1 MNGGGLLALV
11 AVMGIAVLPLVAVYR
26 SPVHNALDETV
37 GTDGAKRAGGN
48 RVNIFQRAQQGLN
61 LTPGERAA
69 LKLLEALS
77 VAFLVA
83 AAPIIADAL
92 SSHGSVVWGDALRTA
107 LAAGAVA
114 VLMAVIKY
122 LKAQGDSPI
131 LQPIEGVLQSVADRL
146 SAANGLN
153 EPVIEGEIGA
163 DTPDAADAA
172 PAPVQ

>member
-69 LKLLEALS
+69 LKLLEANP
-77 VAFLVA
+77 VKLV
-83 AAPIIADAL
+83 
-92 SSHGSVVWGDALRTA
+92 T
-107 LAAGAVA
+107 
-114 VLMAVIKY
+114 K
-122 LKAQGDSPI
+122 
-131 LQPIEGVLQSVADRL
+131 
-146 SAANGLN
+146 
-153 EPVIEGEIGA
+153 EP
-163 DTPDAADAA
+163 
-172 PAPVQ
+172 PAPVRSKRPGRAVP